1 MPSHVPP
8 DRSLAIGLLIAGL
21 LLGLT
26 RQVAVLARTRRNR
39 ARADQPVRWDV
50 RLCEPLWSR
59 ASAPVAML
67 AVAALLG
74 AVGSWVGSAG
84 LGAGLAVTV
93 TLIGLGVQSLSE
105 RWSPRDLMFAADGLH
120 VGLRRCRFVISWSDI
135 SGAETTPGGDFTEV
149 RVLSVARAAGSAAP
163 GDRPA
168 RTQVAYALYDGSEVT
183 GRLLVAGALA
193 GLDGRTLARAIHDA
207 ASTRSAAKA
216 N

>member
-1 MPSHVPP
+1 MPPGVPP
-8 DRSLAIGLLIAGL
+8 EHSLAVALLVAGL
-21 LLGLT
+21 VLGLA

-50 RLCEPLWSR
+50 RLREPLWSR
-59 ASAPVAML
+59 ATAPVATL
-67 AVAALLG
+67 ALAALLG
-74 AVGSWVGSAG
+74 AVGARVGSAG
-84 LGAGLAVTV
+84 VGAGLAVTV
-93 TLIGLGVQSLSE
+93 ALMGLGVHWASE

-135 SGAETTPGGDFTEV
+135 AGVETTPGGDFTEV

-193 GLDGRTLARAIHDA
+193 GLDGATLARAIHDA
-207 ASTRSAAKA
+207 ASTRSAAQP